1 MGGRITDP
9 EEQQLEAYGGASGE
23 HHKRGGVEETT
34 CGVQRGE
41 CQNEEKGR
49 WKAVAMKEE
58 SCNIMYMNCGI
69 IDIVEGRGGEGLNF
83 HSLCGYPS
91 PTNLQHQQI
100 LKYSLHSL

>member
-9 EEQQLEAYGGASGE
+9 EEQQLAAYGGASGE
-23 HHKRGGVEETT
+23 HHERGGVEETT

-69 IDIVEGRGGEGLNF
+69 IDIVEGRGGGLIF
-83 HSLCGYPS
+83 
-91 PTNLQHQQI
+91 I
-100 LKYSLHSL
+100 LSVAIPHPPIYSTSKF